1 MNVTQTTGGAPWQ
14 QCSWRCWAVAA
25 PLLFVLLMMPK
36 ALHAQGNGDAPQGP
50 AATTPLCRFG
60 VNVDYAEVGGKDVS
74 NFNLGPLRT
83 GWYIDYLAQS
93 APSRPGGIEYAPV
106 IRLEQTSPTTY
117 RYLPNGAALTAAIAA
132 NPGAAWMIGNEPD
145 RRNAGGVRIQD
156 EMAPALYATA
166 YHQLYTLIKQ
176 QDPTARI
183 FAGSIV
189 QPTPLR
195 LKYLD
200 LVLQSYTQQFGKE
213 MPVDGWSIH
222 NFILN
227 ERSCAAYNNDEIICW
242 GAEIPPG
249 LTETDGLVIL
259 YDPDAPPSYGE
270 LPKTV
275 SLDLFVQQIV
285 RFRQWMFERGYQHK
299 PLYLTEYGVL
309 FPEEDFGFF
318 TSSTVNNFMNL
329 TFDYLMTATDARI
342 GYPPDGNRLVQRL
355 SWYST
360 SDSLYNGYLFE
371 KFGQDQPYVLTAM
384 GQNYAAY
391 TAGVGDQLDLHAVS
405 MTFNPGAPLA
415 ATGATTVT
423 ITAQI
428 GNSSNLLATTA
439 SVVRF
444 YRGNPDAGGVLIG
457 AAQPVQMRGCGA
469 TATASITWPN
479 VAPGVYT
486 IYARV
491 EPVAGEINTVNN
503 TISRQYT
510 FVSALLNLPIIRR

>member
-1 MNVTQTTGGAPWQ
+1 MTLTQPTSVRWPQ
-14 QCSWRCWAVAA
+14 RSWRFWVLAA
-25 PLLFVLLMMPK
+25 TLLAALLMTPT
-36 ALHAQGNGDAPQGP
+36 ALHAQGTGDAAQLP

-74 NFNLGPLRT
+74 DFNLAPLRA

-117 RYLPNGAALTAAIAA
+117 TYSPSGAALTAAIAA

-145 RRNAGGVRIQD
+145 RRNSGGQRIQD

-200 LVLQSYTQQFGKE
+200 LVLQSYTQQFGKD

-227 ERSCAAYNNDEIICW
+227 ERSCAFYQNNEYICW
-242 GAEIPPG
+242 GAEIPSG
-249 LTETDGLVIL
+249 LDDTDGLVIV
-259 YDPDAPPSYGE
+259 YDPDAPPNYGE

-275 SLDLFVQQIV
+275 SLDLFVEQIV
-285 RFRQWMFERGYQHK
+285 RFRQWMFNRGYQHK

-309 FPEEDFGFF
+309 FPEEFGFPV
-318 TSSTVNNFMNL
+318 STVNNFMNQ
-329 TFDYLMTATDARI
+329 TFQYLMTATDARI

-360 SDSLYNGYLFE
+360 SDSGFNGYLFE
-371 KFGQDQPYVLTAM
+371 QFGQGQPYVLTAM

-391 TAGVGDQLDLHAVS
+391 TAGVSDQLDLQAVS

-428 GNSSNLLATTA
+428 GNSSNLLAATA

-469 TATASITWPN
+469 TATASVVWPN
-479 VAPGVYT
+479 VTPGIYP

-491 EPVAGEINTVNN
+491 EPVSGEINTVNN
-503 TISRQYT
+503 TISSQYA
-510 FVSALLNLPIIRR
+510 FVSSLLNLPIIRR